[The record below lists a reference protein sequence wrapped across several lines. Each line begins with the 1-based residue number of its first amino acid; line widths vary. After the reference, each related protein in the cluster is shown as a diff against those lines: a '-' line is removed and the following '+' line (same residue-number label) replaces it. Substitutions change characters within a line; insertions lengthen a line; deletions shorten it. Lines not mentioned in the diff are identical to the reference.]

1 MLGQNPGREKN
12 LPFISQQFPYISR
25 QKMEMPGITP
35 DRLKPEADI
44 DNLSERCGRIYPARH
59 QDKLR
64 STDIDILAA
73 AVFLHFLHPPAC
85 SQIIGKGGR

>member
-1 MLGQNPGREKN
+1 M
-12 LPFISQQFPYISR
+12 SQQFPHLSR